1 MVQQKLTEV
10 KRERKYYSETDFLR
24 VEVRKLAEELEK
36 EIKNTSR
43 LTKKECREI
52 LNKLYGLKV
61 NREKG
66 LLRRL
71 LAYFY

>member
-1 MVQQKLTEV
+1 M
-10 KRERKYYSETDFLR
+10 
-24 VEVRKLAEELEK
+24 EVRKLAEELEK

-43 LTKKECREI
+43 LTKNECREI
-52 LNKLYGLKV
+52 LNELYRLKV